1 MKNFQKPP
9 ANDDVISRARVH
21 VIADHEHGS
30 MRTAN
35 MGHGYHSLIFLF
47 ARADSLKLLYEL
59 PEPLRLCGI
68 GTSRG
73 AVPFLSDIRCD
84 KRSITTRADVD
95 TAFVDAA
102 LRAGRLKTRRGRAW
116 EFDVVVQC
124 AGLLVVTMG

>member
-1 MKNFQKPP
+1 MQKPP
-9 ANDDVISRARVH
+9 ENSDVIARARVH
-21 VIADHEHGS
+21 VIADHEHGT

-35 MGHGYHSLIFLF
+35 MGHGYHSLIFFF
-47 ARADSLKLLYEL
+47 AKADVLNLIYEL

-73 AVPFLSDIRCD
+73 AVPTLSDIRCD
-84 KRSITTRADVD
+84 KRSITTRPEVD

-116 EFDVVVQC
+116 EFDVRVQC